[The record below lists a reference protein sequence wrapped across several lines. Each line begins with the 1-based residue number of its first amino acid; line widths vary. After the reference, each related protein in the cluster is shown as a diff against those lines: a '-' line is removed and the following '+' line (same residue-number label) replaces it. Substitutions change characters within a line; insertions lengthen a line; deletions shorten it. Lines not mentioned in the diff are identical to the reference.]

1 MGSRPSRASTVVIPD
16 GARGGAAK
24 AGAALLPGLL
34 VEPDIAAGTLA
45 MLALD
50 TGPPV
55 EIWALYSSRRLLSA
69 KVRAFLDMLDQL
81 DVAQTQPKRS
91 QTSRSRSR

>member
-1 MGSRPSRASTVVIPD
+1 VLHG
-16 GARGGAAK
+16 

-34 VEPDIAAGTLA
+34 VEPDIAAGTRT

-55 EIWALYSSRRLLSA
+55 EIWALYRSRRLLSV
-69 KVRAFLDMLDQL
+69 KVRAFLDTLDQL
-81 DVAQTQPKRS
+81 DAAQTQPKRS

>member
-1 MGSRPSRASTVVIPD
+1 MVREAVLQG
-16 GARGGAAK
+16 

-50 TGPPV
+50 AGPPV